1 MNPENSSFINDTILS
16 TFALFNFSM
25 QGIINFIK
33 DFHKNSGSWIM
44 SATLFNKLI
53 LFLIK
58 VFVIIYIEKEVL
70 GQVVYSITMIA
81 FFTPFVGFGSPAG
94 LLRYGSIAESDEERR
109 EVIDYSFSQGLVNTF
124 ILILLIVPFLSFLS
138 KGEEATMLFLCI
150 LLGRVLALFLNNHQS
165 AQMRVDFQ
173 NKRYGQYDMMN
184 SITLFVLAFALTYLF
199 QAVGYVVSL
208 VIAPILTFIIY
219 SILYGA
225 PKFNL
230 KWNFNFPKKS
240 YWIYAMLTSFSG
252 VVSQMVF
259 FVDIYLIRDMIDN
272 EAVAE
277 YNVAGLIP
285 LNVLVLPVIFMRT
298 DFTKIASNY
307 KNRAFLKNY
316 YINYLYLFLAIS
328 IAGMLVSYFL
338 GEWLFS
344 FIGEDYQPF
353 EIFMYLMAAVCISIM
368 FRVPLGNMI
377 SAFGKARFNTISG
390 VITLVFAVVLNF
402 LFIPKYG
409 LLGATWA
416 TCISLIISSVLNLA
430 YFIWYLKYECE

>member
-1 MNPENSSFINDTILS
+1 MNLT
-16 TFALFNFSM
+16 TFALFNLSM
-25 QGIINFIK
+25 QGIIKFIL
-33 DFHKNSGSWIM
+33 DFHKNSGSWIL
-44 SATLFNKLI
+44 SATLFNKFI

-58 VFVIIYIEKEVL
+58 VFVIVYIEKAVL

-94 LLRYGSIAESDEERR
+94 LLRYGAIAETDEERKK
-109 EVIDYSFSQGLVNTF
+109 VIDYSFSQGLINTF

-138 KGEEATMLFLCI
+138 KGDQSIMLFLCI

-165 AQMRVDFQ
+165 AQMRVDLQ

-184 SITLFVLAFALTYLF
+184 SIMLFVLAFALTYIF
-199 QAVGYVVSL
+199 HAVGYVVAL
-208 VIAPILTFIIY
+208 VTAPIVTFIVY

-225 PKFNL
+225 PQFNL
-230 KWNFNFPKKS
+230 KWKFNFPKKS

-259 FVDIYLIRDMIDN
+259 FVDIYLIRDMLGN
-272 EAVAE
+272 EPVAE

-298 DFTKIASNY
+298 DFTKIAANY
-307 KNRAFLKNY
+307 KNRSFLKNY
-316 YINYLYLFLAIS
+316 YINYLWLFFAIS
-328 IAGMLVSYFL
+328 VAGMLLSYFI

-344 FIGEDYQPF
+344 FIGDEYQPF
-353 EIFMYLMAAVCISIM
+353 ELFLWLMAAVCISIM

-390 VITLVFAVVLNF
+390 VITLIFAVVLN
-402 LFIPKYG
+402 LVFIPKYG

-416 TCISLIISSVLNLA
+416 TCISLVISSVLNLG

>member
-1 MNPENSSFINDTILS
+1 
-16 TFALFNFSM
+16 M
-25 QGIINFIK
+25 QGIIKFIQ

-44 SATLFNKLI
+44 SATLFNKFI

-58 VFVIIYIEKEVL
+58 VFVIVYIEKEVL

-81 FFTPFVGFGSPAG
+81 FFTPFVGLGSPSG
-94 LLRYGSIAESDEERR
+94 LLRYGAIAKTDDERKKI
-109 EVIDYSFSQGLVNTF
+109 IDYSFSQGLINTF
-124 ILILLIVPFLSFLS
+124 ILILLIIPFLSFFS
-138 KGEEATMLFLCI
+138 KGDEAILIFLSI

-165 AQMRVDFQ
+165 AQMRVDYQ
-173 NKRYGQYDMMN
+173 NKRYGQYEILN
-184 SITLFVLAFALTYLF
+184 SIILFVLAFGLTYIF
-199 QAVGYVVSL
+199 NVIGYLSSL
-208 VIAPILTFIIY
+208 VIAPIITFIIY
-219 SILYGA
+219 SILYGI

-230 KWNFNFPKKS
+230 KWKFNFSRKS
-240 YWIYAMLTSFSG
+240 FWLYALLTAFSG

-307 KNRAFLKNY
+307 KNRKFLKEY
-316 YINYLYLFLAIS
+316 FINYLWLFFGIS
-328 IAGMLVSYFL
+328 IIGLLIAYFL
-338 GEWLFS
+338 GEWMFS
-344 FIGEDYQPF
+344 FIGDDYQPF
-353 EIFMYLMAAVCISIM
+353 ELFMYLMFAACISIM

-377 SAFGKARFNTISG
+377 AAFGKAKFNTISG
-390 VITLVFAVVLNF
+390 VITLVVAVVLN
-402 LFIPKYG
+402 LIFIPKYG

-416 TCISLIISSVLNLA
+416 TCISLVISSALNLA